1 MTPADDR
8 DKLEMNGGVEAFSS
22 RCERRWHR
30 RPDLPES
37 GRQAVGE
44 PGRFLQQ
51 SERQCHGPEAGLGL
65 GKRSAWAAGS
75 GRRGGWACGW
85 AGDQRGRP
93 REGSGVSGKLASI
106 LSGGGEASGLRTLRN
121 VMA

>member
-8 DKLEMNGGVEAFSS
+8 DKLEMNGGLEAFSS
-22 RCERRWHR
+22 RCERGWHW
-30 RPDLPES
+30 RPDLPGR

-51 SERQCHGPEAGLGL
+51 SKRLCQGPEAGLGL
-65 GKRSAWAAGS
+65 EERSAWAAGS
-75 GRRGGWACGW
+75 GRRCRRACGQ
-85 AGDQRGRP
+85 AGDQRGRS
-93 REGSGVSGKLASI
+93 REGSGVSAKLANI

-121 VMA
+121 V